1 MERVNRC
8 HMDAAYVARYMT
20 PQLTCTLADWSC
32 SVSCIQFSAYPTG
45 EFTHGGAIMSGNSLW
60 DCFGK
65 EELAGA
71 IPAYK
76 WVQTPVGK
84 TCGKAWRTN
93 GRRREMDKKGN

>member
-1 MERVNRC
+1 
-8 HMDAAYVARYMT
+8 MDAAYVARYMT

-45 EFTHGGAIMSGNSLW
+45 EFTHGGAIMSQSSQW
-60 DCFGK
+60 DCFSE

-76 WVQTPVGK
+76 WVRTPVGK
-84 TCGKAWRTN
+84 TCGEAYGTN
-93 GRRREMDKKGN
+93 RGRRGMGKEGN